1 MKTRLGS
8 FHNHGTQTMDDS
20 RICVCH
26 HNIILWPNEP
36 SIVSW
41 IHGLYKM
48 ACLYYNKQGNNV
60 CHHNTSKMIYH
71 RAWGGGG
78 GG

>member
-1 MKTRLGS
+1 
-8 FHNHGTQTMDDS
+8 
-20 RICVCH
+20 
-26 HNIILWPNEP
+26 
-36 SIVSW
+36 
-41 IHGLYKM
+41 M

-78 GG
+78 GDKSFTSIMMTHTYSFHHA